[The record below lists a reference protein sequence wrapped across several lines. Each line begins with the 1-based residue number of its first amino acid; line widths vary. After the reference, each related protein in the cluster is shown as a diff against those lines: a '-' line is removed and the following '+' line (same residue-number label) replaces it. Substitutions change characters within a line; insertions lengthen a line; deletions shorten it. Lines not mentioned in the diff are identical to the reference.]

1 MTRNKTPRLA
11 PQAYRTSAA
20 SGSPAIVDGLFADP
34 CWPDSTGNTRC
45 VLCSKAI
52 ATGASRNNALV
63 AVSTGLLESMTEEEV
78 AGVLGHE
85 VAHVANGEVW
95 EQRDV
100 LGRSL
105 WFPKD
110 RL

>member
-52 ATGASRNNALV
+52 ANKYITR
-63 AVSTGLLESMTEEEV
+63 STH
-78 AGVLGHE
+78 AR
-85 VAHVANGEVW
+85 AHVANGEVW

>member
-1 MTRNKTPRLA
+1 MIRNKTPRIA
-11 PQAYRTSAA
+11 PHAHRTPSA
-20 SGSPAIVDGLFADP
+20 SSSPAIVDGLYADP

-45 VLCSKAI
+45 MLCSKAI
-52 ATGASRNNALV
+52 ANKYIARSTHARV
-63 AVSTGLLESMTEEEV
+63 HVS
-78 AGVLGHE
+78 
-85 VAHVANGEVW
+85 NDEVW
-95 EQRDV
+95 EMRDV

>member
-1 MTRNKTPRLA
+1 MIRNKTPRIA
-11 PQAYRTSAA
+11 PHTHRTA
-20 SGSPAIVDGLFADP
+20 SSISSPAIVDGLYADP

-45 VLCSKAI
+45 VLCGKAI
-52 ATGASRNNALV
+52 ANKYIAR
-63 AVSTGLLESMTEEEV
+63 STHARM
-78 AGVLGHE
+78 
-85 VAHVANGEVW
+85 HVASDEVW
-95 EQRDV
+95 EHRDV